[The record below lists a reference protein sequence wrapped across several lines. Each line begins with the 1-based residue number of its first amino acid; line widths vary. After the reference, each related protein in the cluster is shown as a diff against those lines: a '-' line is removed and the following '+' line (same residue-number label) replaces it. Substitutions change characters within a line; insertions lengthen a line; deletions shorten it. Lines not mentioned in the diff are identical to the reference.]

1 MWRKLATIVNV
12 QTYDLQTGEI
22 SDFDERPKEDN
33 NRDDNE
39 QRFFWIAHDG
49 GKDLKESIE
58 NKHPSTLHWYMAWL
72 EGSINTPGGF
82 RTSKYGEEGDL

>member
-1 MWRKLATIVNV
+1 
-12 QTYDLQTGEI
+12 
-22 SDFDERPKEDN
+22 
-33 NRDDNE
+33 
-39 QRFFWIAHDG
+39 
-49 GKDLKESIE
+49 LKESIE